1 MLEYQIVLEH
11 FRNKGSILFSQFELI
26 RRAQNDPIAAT
37 VLKNLV
43 EYLRSDDHTIGTQ
56 LSGDVIFAD
65 LDSEA
70 GLFPASL
77 TQGIMINGHN
87 RSEEHTSELQ
97 SLMRISYAVFCLK
110 TNNTHKT

>member
-1 MLEYQIVLEH
+1 MLEYQVVLEH
-11 FRNKGSILFSQFELI
+11 FRKKGSILFSQFELI

-70 GLFPASL
+70 GLFPVSL
-77 TQGIMINGHN
+77 TQGIMINGH
-87 RSEEHTSELQ
+87 RSEERRVGKEWFSTCRFGWYGEQ
-97 SLMRISYAVFCLK
+97 
-110 TNNTHKT
+110 